1 MFKINLGIVVF
12 CISSAFLLV
21 ACSANSGESQAGESV
36 AGELQVSELQAEE
49 LTANES
55 CVIKP
60 PKEPMACT
68 MQYDPVCG
76 CDGKTYGNACSARG
90 AGVPRST
97 PGACEH
103 SGDTDPDL

>member
-1 MFKINLGIVVF
+1 MFKTLIKNLVLPMTAAI
-12 CISSAFLLV
+12 FLLG
-21 ACSANSGESQAGESV
+21 CNANSTEPA
-36 AGELQVSELQAEE
+36 EL
-49 LTANES
+49 ES
-55 CVIKP
+55 CEIVP

-97 PGACEH
+97 PGACEEE
-103 SGDTDPDL
+103 SKE